1 MGYRSNVKIFLVET
15 DKKLEE
21 IIEESK
27 KIENFGNF
35 TIGKNKKGNRVL
47 MAEFN
52 DTKWYQGYNL
62 VSYWDNIMSKT
73 DDSNYLFTKL
83 GERVDDVTTDGEYGK
98 AHIFIDTVV
107 DDEFGESYSFADIEY
122 NVDFFETE

>member
-83 GERVDDVTTDGEYGK
+83 GERVDDVTIDGEYGK
-98 AHIFIDTVV
+98 AHAFIDTIV
-107 DDEFGESYSFADIEY
+107 DDEFGESYSFTDIEY
-122 NVDFFETE
+122 DVDFETE